1 MTREDIRKAFPEA
14 TDEQVKGLL
23 DIHSADIGRA
33 KGDAGKLQAELK
45 AAQEALG
52 AANATIQELEKAKGD
67 VAAMQK
73 QLDDYRAADEARKQA
88 EARAQARE
96 QLMGRMDKALNG
108 RTFIVDEL
116 RDVVADRFD
125 AALKDQANQGRSDA
139 DVFEAVVKDKN
150 YFASQAPDF
159 RMAGIG
165 GTAGGEADYA
175 AQMRAALGLPQK

>member
-1 MTREDIRKAFPEA
+1 MTREDIRRAFPEA
-14 TDEQVKGLL
+14 TDDQVKGLL

-52 AANATIQELEKAKGD
+52 AANAAIQELEKAKGD
-67 VAAMQK
+67 AAAMRK
-73 QLDDYRAADEARKQA
+73 QLDDYRAAEAARKQA

-96 QLMGRMDKALNG
+96 QLMGRMDRALNG

-125 AALKDQANQGRSDA
+125 AALKDPANQGRSDA
-139 DVFEAVVKDKN
+139 DVFEAVVRNKN
-150 YFASQAPDF
+150 YFASQAPSF
-159 RMAGIG
+159 RMAGLGSVPG
-165 GTAGGEADYA
+165 GDADFIS
-175 AQMRAALGLPQK
+175 QMRAAFELPQK